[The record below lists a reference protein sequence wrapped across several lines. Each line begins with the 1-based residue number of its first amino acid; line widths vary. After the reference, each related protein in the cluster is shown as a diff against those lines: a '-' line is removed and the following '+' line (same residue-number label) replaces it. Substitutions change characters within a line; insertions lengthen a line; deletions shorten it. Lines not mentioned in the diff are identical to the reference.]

1 MKSPRPE
8 FNFPPHRSGA
18 KFCHCGN
25 EDDDELID
33 KEFTSEEKLKLKK
46 QRKKEEICHLERMTC
61 FEHNNDHWRTEP
73 KWNSGP
79 FCFCMNAN
87 NNTYSCL
94 RTINTNHDFLYCEFT
109 TGVVTFYN
117 LRIGKFGSVYS
128 GILNFSFTDPFE
140 LKNRYEYLSVQEQT
154 YLKNLLK
161 SMVSCKGSKCTAQL
175 DTHFHLN
182 GEK

>member
-8 FNFPPHRSGA
+8 FNFPSHRSGA

-25 EDDDELID
+25 EDDDEQI
-33 KEFTSEEKLKLKK
+33 EEEEEGKPKVKK
-46 QRKKEEICHLERMTC
+46 PRNKKEEMCHLERMTC

-117 LRIGKFGSVYS
+117 LRIGKCV
-128 GILNFSFTDPFE
+128 FTVFM
-140 LKNRYEYLSVQEQT
+140 YFT
-154 YLKNLLK
+154 YDRQ
-161 SMVSCKGSKCTAQL
+161 CK
-175 DTHFHLN
+175 
-182 GEK
+182 